1 MPGRRT
7 AGLGVWEGF
16 GPVSWSGSA
25 LSAESY
31 QSPRGVTWD
40 GRRSVLDAGGALAR
54 LLDMNLPSVPE
65 FDRHIAVTPGGP
77 GRWAVDLAGGWTVG
91 GGVNGGYLLAVI
103 GNAVR
108 AALPAKPDPFAVSA
122 HYLSAS
128 VPGPGEVSV
137 VVRREGGSLATVAAE
152 LSQAGVPRISV
163 LATYGDLGRMPGG
176 VSTTATAPEMPPRAD
191 CVLNTL
197 APPEI
202 RASAELMNRFDMLF
216 HPDQVGWAV
225 GAPSGRGVLSAWFRL
240 REDREPDPISLLM
253 VLDALPP
260 VTFDLGR
267 PGWAPTV
274 ELTAHV
280 RARPAPGWLLVRHET
295 RNVAGGMFEEDAE
308 VWDSAGRLVAQSRQL
323 AMLPRPPR

>member
-1 MPGRRT
+1 MTDPSPADPSLADPSLADPSL
-7 AGLGVWEGF
+7 AGPSLA
-16 GPVSWSGSA
+16 GPS
-25 LSAESY
+25 
-31 QSPRGVTWD
+31 
-40 GRRSVLDAGGALAR
+40 LA
-54 LLDMNLPSVPE
+54 E
-65 FDRHIAVTPGGP
+65 FDRHIAVTPDGP
-77 GRWAVDLAGGWTVG
+77 GRWAADLAAGWTVG

-108 AALPAKPDPFAVSA
+108 AALPSKPDPFAISA

-128 VPGPGEVSV
+128 VPGPAEVSV
-137 VVRREGGSLATVAAE
+137 EVRREGGTLATVAAE
-152 LSQAGVPRISV
+152 LSQVGLPRITV
-163 LATYGDLGRMPGG
+163 LATYGDLGRMPPD
-176 VSTTATAPEMPPRAD
+176 VSTTAVVPEMPPRAD
-191 CVLNTL
+191 CAPTTL

-202 RASAELMNRFDMLF
+202 RASAELMNRFEMLF

-240 REDREPDPISLLM
+240 HEGREPDPVSLLM

-308 VWDSAGRLVAQSRQL
+308 VWDSTGRLVAQSRQL
-323 AMLPRPPR
+323 AMLPRPAR